1 MKRRELIRLITA
13 PEHIE
18 PACEW
23 LRTFAAK
30 GLPGGPVQ
38 VSIGRERRNLE
49 QNALLHA
56 LLTQIARQCQFAGKA
71 RSVDE
76 WKLIFVSGHAAS
88 EGRATEAVPGLE
100 GEFINLRESTAR
112 MSKKRINGLIEYILA
127 WCADNDVPI
136 RMTTEVKHTNEC
148 EC

>member
-1 MKRRELIRLITA
+1 MRRRELIRVIRE

-18 PACEW
+18 PACDW
-23 LRTFAAK
+23 LREMVTK

-38 VSIGRERRNLE
+38 VSIGRERRNLD

-56 LLTQIARQCQFAGKA
+56 LLTQIARQCEFAGKK
-71 RSVDE
+71 RTVDE

-88 EGRATEAVPGLE
+88 EGRPTEACPGIE

-112 MSKKRINGLIEYILA
+112 MSKKRINSLIEYILA
-127 WCADNDVPI
+127 WCADNDVEI
-136 RMTTEVKHTNEC
+136 RMPSKEDKWNE
-148 EC
+148 